1 MLLEGMH
8 LPLTTPFHVDGR
20 LNTRK
25 LEDNVTRYSKTPA
38 AGLVVLGRSGQ
49 PTLLSDAETREA
61 LQAVANTAADEK
73 VLTAGVARDSVAGTL
88 ELIEVAAELGYD
100 AALVR
105 LPSYLQ
111 GWVGAAAR
119 GRREVVSYFHA
130 VADRSALPLVIE
142 SGRSAESALTEEL
155 VVELAGHAGVVCMVE
170 QGLDAG
176 RIGRL
181 VQQTAGFRRDVTVT
195 MVFAAVTGRMM
206 AKAAPASA
214 QLLSAEGLSGG
225 AVLSAAPGEGAVKA
239 LRTRTKTVGFQV
251 LSGRTAGM
259 LEALRAGAVGAM
271 PAFAASAPQACYEV
285 LAAWKDGD
293 PALSAEKQ
301 ERLRPLAQRVEE
313 ELGVA
318 GIKYGCDLTGY
329 FGGRPRLPGLPLSGT
344 ERGEVEA
351 LMAGIRN

>member
-25 LEDNVTRYSKTPA
+25 LEDNAVRYSKTPA

-49 PTLLSDAETREA
+49 PTLLSDAETREVLRA
-61 LQAVANTAADEK
+61 TVAATAAEK
-73 VLTAGVARDSVAGTL
+73 VLTAGVARDSVSGAL
-88 ELIEVAAELGYD
+88 ELIDYAAGLGYD

-105 LPSYLQ
+105 VPSYLD
-111 GWVGAAAR
+111 GNAGV
-119 GRREVVSYFHA
+119 RRSEILTYFHA
-130 VADRSALPLVIE
+130 IADRAALPVVIE
-142 SGRSAESALTEEL
+142 SGRSGAQALAEDL
-155 VVELAGHAGVVCMVE
+155 VVELAGQTGIAGLVE
-170 QGLDAG
+170 DGLDAP

-181 VQQTAGFRRDVTVT
+181 VQATVGFKRDVMVT
-195 MVFAAVTGRMM
+195 MVFAAVTGRMQ
-206 AKAAPASA
+206 AKAAPEGSQLVSA
-214 QLLSAEGLSGG
+214 AGLSGG
-225 AVLSAAPGEGAVKA
+225 AVSTAQGAAKVLK
-239 LRTRTKTVGFQV
+239 TRTKTVGFQV

-259 LEALRAGAVGAM
+259 LDALQVGAVGAM

-293 PALSAEKQ
+293 PALAAEKQ
-301 ERLRPLAQRVEE
+301 HRIQRLAQRVEE
-313 ELGVA
+313 EMGVA

-329 FGGRPRLPGLPLSGT
+329 FGGRPRLPGLPLTGS
-344 ERGEVEA
+344 ERSEIEA

>member
-25 LEDNVTRYSKTPA
+25 LEDNAVRYSKTPA
-38 AGLVVLGRSGQ
+38 AGLVVLGHSGQ

-61 LQAVANTAADEK
+61 LRATVAATAAEK
-73 VLTAGVARDSVAGTL
+73 VLTAGVARDSVSGAL
-88 ELIEVAAELGYD
+88 ELIDYAAGLGYD

-105 LPSYLQ
+105 VPSYLD
-111 GWVGAAAR
+111 GNAGM
-119 GRREVVSYFHA
+119 RRSEILTYFQ
-130 VADRSALPLVIE
+130 VIADRAALPVVIE
-142 SGRSAESALTEEL
+142 SGRAGAQALAEDL
-155 VVELAGHAGVVCMVE
+155 VVELAGHPGIAGLVE
-170 QGLDAG
+170 DGLDAP

-181 VQQTAGFRRDVTVT
+181 VQATVGFKRDVTVT
-195 MVFAAVTGRMM
+195 MVFAAVTGRMQ
-206 AKAAPASA
+206 AKAAPEGSQLVSA
-214 QLLSAEGLSGG
+214 AGLSGG
-225 AVLSAAPGEGAVKA
+225 AVSTAQGAAKVLK
-239 LRTRTKTVGFQV
+239 TRTKTVGFQV

-259 LEALRAGAVGAM
+259 LDALQVGAVGAM

-293 PALSAEKQ
+293 PALAAEKQ
-301 ERLRPLAQRVEE
+301 HRIQRLAQRVEE
-313 ELGVA
+313 EMGVA

-329 FGGRPRLPGLPLSGT
+329 FGGRPRLPGLPLTGS
-344 ERGEVEA
+344 ERSEIEA